1 MKKTTSLALALF
13 TAAALAGTASAD
25 TAKSAAHP
33 HHGPTSADR
42 IVEHMNK
49 ELNLTAEQQSKLKT
63 IFTEEG
69 QKLSALR
76 KETHAQVNKVLTPEQ
91 QAKAK
96 KLREERA
103 QKMKEKRAEW
113 KKAHA
118 AKH

>member
-25 TAKSAAHP
+25 TAKAAAHP

-49 ELNLTAEQQSKLKT
+49 DLNLTAEQQSKLKT

-76 KETHAQVNKVLTPEQ
+76 KETHAQVDKVLTPEQ

>member
-25 TAKSAAHP
+25 TAKPASHA
-33 HHGPTSADR
+33 HHGTTTNADR

-49 ELNLTAEQQSKLKT
+49 DLNLTADQQSKLKT
-63 IFTEEG
+63 IFTEES
-69 QKLSALR
+69 QKMNTLR
-76 KETHAQVNKVLTPEQ
+76 KETHAQVDKVLTPEQ

-96 KLREERA
+96 KLREERV
-103 QKMKEKRAEW
+103 QKMKQKRAEW
-113 KKAHA
+113 KKEH

>member
-13 TAAALAGTASAD
+13 TAAALASTASAD
-25 TAKSAAHP
+25 TAKPAAHS
-33 HHGPTSADR
+33 HHGATSADR

-49 ELNLTAEQQSKLKT
+49 DLNLTADQQSKLKT

-69 QKLSALR
+69 QKMNALR
-76 KETHAQVNKVLTPEQ
+76 KETHARADKVLTPEQ

-96 KLREERA
+96 KLREERI
-103 QKMKEKRAEW
+103 QKMQQKRAEW
-113 KKAHA
+113 KKEH

>member
-25 TAKSAAHP
+25 TAKPVSHS
-33 HHGPTSADR
+33 HHGTTNADR

-49 ELNLTAEQQSKLKT
+49 DLNLTADQQSKLKT
-63 IFTEEG
+63 IFTQEG
-69 QKLSALR
+69 QKMSALR
-76 KETHAQVNKVLTPEQ
+76 KETHAQVDKVLTPEQ

-96 KLREERA
+96 KLREERV

-113 KKAHA
+113 KKEH